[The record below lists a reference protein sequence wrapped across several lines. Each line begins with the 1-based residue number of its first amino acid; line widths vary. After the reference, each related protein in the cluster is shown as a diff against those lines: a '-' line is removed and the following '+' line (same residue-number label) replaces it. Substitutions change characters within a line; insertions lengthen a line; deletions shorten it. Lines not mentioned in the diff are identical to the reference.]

1 MNKQLKSK
9 IETFVKQNIG
19 DFHQRRLESI
29 TKLVLKPVLCNKNP
43 YLFRAKDLDSAAD
56 LITALVEARLSSS
69 EEGSFGG
76 FLEELAIYVAE
87 QTGGGKKSGIK
98 GIDIELT
105 RGGTRY
111 LIAVK
116 SGRKWGNTQSR
127 REQKQN
133 FKDAVRTIKQSRQA
147 GELQPVL
154 GIGYGRFKTKHYGD
168 FLEIGGQ
175 SFWHLLSG
183 DEEFYVDVIEPIG
196 FQAKENAIRFAE
208 QKTNTLNRLTREFTN
223 EFCNKDGSIDWR
235 KLVTFVSQNM
245 KG

>member
-29 TKLVLKPVLCNKNP
+29 KKLVLKPVLCNKNP
-43 YLFRAKDLDSAAD
+43 YLFRAKDFDSAAD
-56 LITALVEARLSSS
+56 FIAALVEARLSSS

-105 RGGTRY
+105 REGTRN

-133 FKDAVRTIKQSRQA
+133 FKDAVRTIK
-147 GELQPVL
+147 
-154 GIGYGRFKTKHYGD
+154 
-168 FLEIGGQ
+168 
-175 SFWHLLSG
+175 
-183 DEEFYVDVIEPIG
+183 
-196 FQAKENAIRFAE
+196 
-208 QKTNTLNRLTREFTN
+208 
-223 EFCNKDGSIDWR
+223 
-235 KLVTFVSQNM
+235 
-245 KG
+245 